1 MFSTAV
7 RECFQNDR
15 KHYYEGMKYNIIEAQ
30 QIMGSYFGYS
40 AYGFRVKRM
49 HGPDMCLTADLERK
63 TLEYQKCEMIDGR
76 VSFKDSQLFYFAK
89 HDAKTQVNLK
99 NGRQHIYKDYLT
111 HIIPQKSL
119 NSWLLDK
126 DWKETNKELLC
137 VGLDYK
143 PLNSMS
149 MSKKDFDYKLK
160 ECGSKNFLSVFLNLP
175 SSYEGDDLLNDKN
188 KRSSLLLMGK
198 KNNVWTPFN
207 FDGSMNLSLSTF
219 HP

>member
-1 MFSTAV
+1 ML
-7 RECFQNDR
+7 
-15 KHYYEGMKYNIIEAQ
+15 KHKLI
-30 QIMGSYFGYS
+30 S
-40 AYGFRVKRM
+40 
-49 HGPDMCLTADLERK
+49 K
-63 TLEYQKCEMIDGR
+63 TV
-76 VSFKDSQLFYFAK
+76 VS
-89 HDAKTQVNLK
+89 
-99 NGRQHIYKDYLT
+99 IYKDYLT

-126 DWKETNKELLC
+126 DWNETNKELLC

-160 ECGSKNFLSVFLNLP
+160 ECGSKNFSVFLNLP

-198 KNNVWTPFN
+198 KAIPGPHLTLM
-207 FDGSMNLSLSTF
+207 GL
-219 HP
+219 